1 MPWLRK
7 IQIPAAVTMVVAG
20 AAIYLLF
27 RSRHLLGF
35 HLLDALGLGAVVDC
49 LRSSVYDVHPPEF
62 VMFCLPDGLWTL
74 GYILIIDRIML
85 ADTLRHRLFLASVI
99 PLLGTLS
106 ELLQYMGLMSGTFD
120 EFDLFCY
127 VMPYL
132 SYFVWQ
138 LAVDNSRLT
147 INS

>member
-20 AAIYLLF
+20 AALYLLF

-35 HLLDALGLGAVVDC
+35 HLLEGLGLGRVVDI
-49 LRSSVYDVHPPEF
+49 LRSSVHDVHPPEF

-74 GYILIIDRIML
+74 GYILIIDRILL
-85 ADTLRHRLFLASVI
+85 ADPLRRRLLMASVI

-106 ELLQYMGLMSGTFD
+106 EMLQYVGLMPGTFD

-138 LAVDNSRLT
+138 LTGGNSQLTVDN
-147 INS
+147 

>member
-49 LRSSVYDVHPPEF
+49 LRSSVHGVHPSEF

-74 GYILIIDRIML
+74 GYILIIDRILL
-85 ADTLRHRLFLASVI
+85 ADPLRRRLLMASVI

-106 ELLQYMGLMSGTFD
+106 ELLQYMGLMPGTFD

-132 SYFVWQ
+132 SYLVWQ
-138 LAVDNSRLT
+138 SVANNSQ
-147 INS
+147 